1 MAPKTP
7 TDAYGRLRRDGFTTS
22 WLAARLGTQPE
33 RVDLARR
40 DGWILGVRVP
50 GTHDYYFPAWQ
61 FDREGQ
67 PLPVVRRVIEAAR
80 ARGLNDERLFEI
92 LSTRAGLVGG
102 KPLAQGVQDG
112 DEEQLLAAVRSARP

>member
-1 MAPKTP
+1 MAKTGP
-7 TDAYGRLRRDGFTTS
+7 TDAYSRLRRDGFTTS
-22 WLAARLGTQPE
+22 WLAARLGIQPE

-40 DGWILGVRVP
+40 DGWILGVRSP
-50 GTHDYYFPAWQ
+50 GTQDYYFPAWQ

-67 PLPVVRRVIEAAR
+67 PLPVVRRVITAAR
-80 ARGLNDERLFEI
+80 ARGLGDERLFEI

-112 DEEQLLAAVRSARP
+112 DEEQLLAAVHAARP

>member
-1 MAPKTP
+1 MAPKKP
-7 TDAYGRLRRDGFTTS
+7 TDAYGRLRRDGFSTS

-40 DGWILGVRVP
+40 EGWILGVRAP
-50 GTHDYYFPAWQ
+50 GTQDYYFPAWQ

-67 PLPVVRRVIEAAR
+67 PLPVIRRVIEAAR
-80 ARGLNDERLFEI
+80 ARGLGDERLFEI

-112 DEEQLLAAVRSARP
+112 DEEQLLAAVRSARA

>member
-1 MAPKTP
+1 MALQTP
-7 TDAYGRLRRDGFTTS
+7 TDPYDRLRREGFTTS

-40 DGWILGVRVP
+40 DGSILGVRSP
-50 GTHDYYFPAWQ
+50 GTQDYYFPAWQ
-61 FDREGQ
+61 FDRAGQ

-80 ARGLNDERLFEI
+80 ARGLGDERLFEI

-102 KPLAQGVQDG
+102 KRLAQSVQDG
-112 DEEQLLAAVRSARP
+112 DEEQLLAAVHSARP